1 MPNSDFIPRKEGSFH
16 AWIMAFFAY
25 LLENLQRFGIV
36 EDTIIPLVSLKQ
48 DFDVKYVAATTPS
61 TRTAATVLA
70 KNRALGA
77 LKTAMR
83 VFIKEYLT
91 YNHLVTDE
99 DRRNLGLPVYKTGR
113 TPHPVPTTYPVFT
126 VDTSVIRCLT
136 IHFRDSTGSGKAK
149 PFGVHGVE
157 IKWGYSQEPVVN
169 PESLPY
175 SAFDTRS
182 PYTFEFPGDK
192 RGATVWFVLRWEST
206 RGDKGPWSEIV
217 NAIVP

>member
-1 MPNSDFIPRKEGSFH
+1 MPNNDFIPRKEGLFY
-16 AWIMAFFAY
+16 AWVIMFFTY
-25 LLENLQRFGIV
+25 LLENLQRFGVV
-36 EDTIIPLVSLKQ
+36 EDAIVPLVGLKQ

-70 KNRALGA
+70 KNKALDTLKRAL
-77 LKTAMR
+77 R

-91 YNHLVTDE
+91 FNHLVTDE
-99 DRRNLGLPVYKTGR
+99 DRRNMGLPVHKTGR
-113 TPHPVPTTYPVFT
+113 TPHPTPTTYPLFT

-136 IHFRDSTGSGKAK
+136 IHFRDVTSNGRAK

-157 IKWGYSQEPVVN
+157 IRWGYSQDPVVN
-169 PESLPY
+169 LEDLPY

-182 PYTFEFPGDK
+182 PYTLEFSGDK
-192 RGATVWFVLRWEST
+192 RGHTVWFVLRWEST

-217 NAIVP
+217 SAIVP